1 MVYFDDSEVKVLREM
16 LEYYDSCYDKP
27 IPRECSE
34 LIGAIRFKVDSER
47 IRDGKVITLDTSK
60 TEDGVTE

>member
-16 LEYYDSCYDKP
+16 LEYYDSCYDKS

-34 LIGAIRFKVDSER
+34 LIGAIRFRVDSER
-47 IRDGKVITLDTSK
+47 IRDDKERVFETTD
-60 TEDGVTE
+60 TEDGDD

>member
-34 LIGAIRFKVDSER
+34 LIGAIRFRVDSER
-47 IRDGKVITLDTSK
+47 IRDDKERVFETTD
-60 TEDGVTE
+60 TEDGDD